1 VKATTQ
7 GVELGGAGRP
17 DVARFN
23 SGAAGMGWDRE
34 LIGGAHASARGGRE
48 DAEDGRRKS
57 KRKTYSQK
65 YANG

>member
-34 LIGGAHASARGGRE
+34 LIGGAHAQLIKGR
-48 DAEDGRRKS
+48 K
-57 KRKTYSQK
+57 
-65 YANG
+65 